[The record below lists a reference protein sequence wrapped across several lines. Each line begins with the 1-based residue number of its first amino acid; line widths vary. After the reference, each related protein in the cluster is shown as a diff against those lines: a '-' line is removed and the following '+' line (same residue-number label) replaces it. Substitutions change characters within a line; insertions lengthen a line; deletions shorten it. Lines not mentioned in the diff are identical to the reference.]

1 MKKNTLLNSELSYE
15 ISKLGHTQTIVVAD
29 CGLPI
34 PENVKRIDLALIRGI
49 PSFKDVL
56 EAILSEMCV
65 EEYTVASE
73 MEDENPK
80 TLAFVREALAGV
92 EAGEVSHT
100 KFKELTRKASCVI
113 RTGEASPYANIILQ
127 SGVKF

>member
-1 MKKNTLLNSELSYE
+1 MKKNNLLNSELSYE

-34 PENVKRIDLALIRGI
+34 PENVRRIDLALVRGI

-56 EAILSEMCV
+56 EAVLSEMCV
-65 EEYTVASE
+65 EEYIVATE
-73 MEDENPK
+73 IKGENPAM
-80 TLAFVREALAGV
+80 LDFVQEALTGI
-92 EAGEVSHT
+92 EAAEVSHT
-100 KFKELTRKASCVI
+100 EFKELTKKATCVI